1 MENDARQQSYTSVR
15 SDIVHL
21 VPSSARQILDVGCSN
36 GALGHYL
43 KSVAADRSVCGIEFD
58 PAFAHT
64 AAQCL
69 DQVIHADVNLMHWPS
84 ALPGQSFD
92 CIIFADVLEHLLQ
105 PREVLASALRH
116 LAPGGSLIIS
126 LPNVRHVSAFWSIFV
141 QGRFPSRDRG
151 IFDRTH
157 LRWFTFAD
165 AQAMLHDLGLQT
177 RDEVFSLRWRDQGGG
192 LLNRALNRMPPRMQ
206 RLAPIRELLTYQMSF
221 RAESRP

>member
-21 VPSSARQILDVGCSN
+21 VPPSARRILDVGCSN

-43 KSVAADRSVCGIEFD
+43 KSVANERLVCGIEFD
-58 PAFAHT
+58 PGFADA

-69 DQVIHADVNLMHWPS
+69 DQVIHADVNLLDWQS
-84 ALPGQSFD
+84 ALQGQIFD
-92 CIIFADVLEHLLQ
+92 CIIFADVLEHLLH
-105 PREVLASALRH
+105 PRQVLACAMQH
-116 LAPGGSLIIS
+116 LAPGGCVIIS
-126 LPNVRHVSAFWSIFV
+126 LPNVRHVSAFWSIFI
-141 QGRFPSRDRG
+141 QGRFPTRDRG
-151 IFDRTH
+151 LFDRTH

-165 AQAMLHDLGLQT
+165 AQAMMRDLGLDT

-192 LLNRALNRMPPRMQ
+192 LLNRALNRMPRQLQ

-221 RAESRP
+221 RAQARQ